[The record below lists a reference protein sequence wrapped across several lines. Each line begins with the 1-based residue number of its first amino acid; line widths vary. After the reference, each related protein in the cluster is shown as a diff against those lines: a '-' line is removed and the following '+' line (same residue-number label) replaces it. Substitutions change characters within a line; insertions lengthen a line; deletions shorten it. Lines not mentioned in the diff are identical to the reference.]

1 MNTTTLV
8 NPIDYINELSIDET
22 QLPYLLKSRKKQLSA
37 SPTENE
43 DAGLV
48 DNGSLVSFVA
58 NVTGLHREDILNS
71 TLIAQLAANKAHDR
85 FDDVV
90 NWYKKYVEVLENVGW
105 VIQAFDFTKYHG
117 SGNTVSMDKVIV
129 QLLEAIASEN
139 EVAVTKS
146 TLDALNALDDGDG
159 KMVLWDSSSS
169 HLEKGN
175 FQIGVASEE
184 NDALV
189 FRVAASH
196 FNSEEQH
203 TRFLWWGYSSS
214 SIDLFT
220 SSQAMTLN
228 EQAYGKVRQKI
239 ADKLG
244 VKIGEYIDDLDI

>member
-1 MNTTTLV
+1 MNTTTLA
-8 NPIDYINELSIDET
+8 NPIDYVHELSIDET
-22 QLPYLLKSRKKQLSA
+22 QLPFLLKSRKKLLSTNQ
-37 SPTENE
+37 TENK

-58 NVTGLHREDILNS
+58 NVSGVHREDILNS
-71 TLIAQLAANKAHDR
+71 TLLAQLGANKAHNR

-90 NWYKKYVEVLENVGW
+90 NWYKKYVEILEHVGW
-105 VIQAFDFTKYHG
+105 VIQSFDFTKYHG
-117 SGNTVSMDKVIV
+117 SGTTVTMDKVRV

-146 TLDALNALDDGDG
+146 TMDALNALDDGND
-159 KMVLWDSSSS
+159 KLVLWDSSSS

-175 FQIGVASEE
+175 FQIGVASED
-184 NDALV
+184 NGALV

-196 FNSEEQH
+196 FNSEENH
-203 TRFLWWGYSSS
+203 ARFLWWGYNSSE
-214 SIDLFT
+214 IDLFT

-228 EQAYGKVRQKI
+228 EQSYGKVRQKI